1 MRSVGSTCKRM
12 WAHGREFSV
21 LHYCCCCCLYHMV
34 HLFLGSA
41 VWQLIA
47 SFLKLPISGTHCI
60 VGATIGF
67 SLVAIGTQGVQ
78 WMQLV
83 KIGMCC
89 LLLCVGVCEKVCA
102 ACKKHSQ
109 KSASCWLHSLINL
122 FSTPVVS
129 FRKCPGAMF
138 IEGCSVSPVE
148 KGVKQK
154 LYFLSGKLGT
164 HCLPQETCFKVT
176 FLLFSFFLW

>member
-1 MRSVGSTCKRM
+1 
-12 WAHGREFSV
+12 
-21 LHYCCCCCLYHMV
+21 MV
-34 HLFLGSA
+34 HLLLGSA

-83 KIGMCC
+83 KIGKCC
-89 LLLCVGVCEKVCA
+89 LLLCVRVREIVCA

-109 KSASCWLHSLINL
+109 NSALC
-122 FSTPVVS
+122 
-129 FRKCPGAMF
+129 
-138 IEGCSVSPVE
+138 
-148 KGVKQK
+148 
-154 LYFLSGKLGT
+154 
-164 HCLPQETCFKVT
+164 
-176 FLLFSFFLW
+176 